1 MKTEQWSIRQMREER
16 SLSTL
21 KNSYRINHENLHDD
35 KIENK
40 AIGNQTTLNLLFKR
54 VRIFLEE
61 E

>member
-21 KNSYRINHENLHDD
+21 KNSYRINHENSNDD

-40 AIGNQTTLNLLFKR
+40 DSGNQTTLNLLLKR
-54 VRIFLEE
+54 VRILLEE